1 MIRISCGL
9 EIAEEDY
16 RALNQAE
23 RKRLGQLF
31 REYRA
36 KDKIT
41 PEKELRE
48 KAYCAVLAESVP
60 FD

>member
-48 KAYCAVLAESVP
+48 KAY
-60 FD
+60 